1 MHPNM
6 RKLLGLDVKPVFH
19 KQTWPT
25 PVDIP
30 YVPAPAAPQK
40 KGKD

>member
-30 YVPAPAAPQK
+30 WTPETQK
-40 KGKD
+40 KEA

>member
-6 RKLLGLDVKPVFH
+6 KRLLGLDVPVVFH
-19 KQTWPT
+19 QPTWPT

-30 YVPAPAAPQK
+30 YVQEDQK
-40 KGKD
+40 PRKQK